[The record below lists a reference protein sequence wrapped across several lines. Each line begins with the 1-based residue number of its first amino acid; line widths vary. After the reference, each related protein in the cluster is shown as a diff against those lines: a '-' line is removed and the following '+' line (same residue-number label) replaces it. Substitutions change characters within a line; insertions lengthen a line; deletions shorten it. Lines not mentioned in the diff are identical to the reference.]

1 MRSFSKSVGTI
12 IYCLLLCSNVLF
24 AEEYGSI
31 SVYSA
36 KFTGSKT
43 ANGESFTHTSKTA
56 AHKTLPFGTMI
67 RITRLDNNQSVVVR
81 VNDRG
86 PYVNN
91 RIADISLAAG
101 ELIGLTYEQQVKVK
115 LEVIGDAATMPT
127 SYSNTKKAGN
137 QTNSS
142 GAPPAVADL
151 SDRGLSSKGGEVP
164 REYSQKPAPD
174 LSKKT
179 PKASSGSGSDGL
191 YKIQLQRPNK
201 KGYAIQVASVAGKEN
216 MLRKV
221 SDLQSDSYR
230 NVLIHEGSND
240 SYKILLGSFDTHST
254 AESYLKDLKK
264 KNISGFVVNLSD
276 F

>member
-1 MRSFSKSVGTI
+1 M
-12 IYCLLLCSNVLF
+12 YCLLVCSNALF
-24 AEEYGSI
+24 AEEYGYI

-43 ANGESFTHTSKTA
+43 ATGESFTHTGKTA

-115 LEVIGDAATMPT
+115 LEVIGDAATMPA
-127 SYSNTKKAGN
+127 SYSSTKKAGAN
-137 QTNSS
+137 TNSYGV
-142 GAPPAVADL
+142 GAPPPVADL
-151 SDRGLSSKGGEVP
+151 SDNGLSAKSGDVP
-164 REYSQKPAPD
+164 REYSHKPAPD

-179 PKASSGSGSDGL
+179 PKASSSTDGL

-201 KGYAIQVASVAGKEN
+201 KGYAVQVASVTGKEN

-221 SDLQSDSYR
+221 SDLQSDAYR

-240 SYKILLGSFDTHST
+240 QYKILLGSFDTHAT
-254 AESYLKDLKK
+254 ADAYLKDLKK
-264 KNISGFVVNLSD
+264 KNINGFVVNLAD

>member
-1 MRSFSKSVGTI
+1 MRIFSKSLMAI
-12 IYCLLLCSNVLF
+12 IGCLLMCSNPLI
-24 AEEYGSI
+24 AEEYGYI

-36 KFTGSKT
+36 KFNGSKT
-43 ANGESFTHTSKTA
+43 ANGESFVHSSKTA
-56 AHKTLPFGTMI
+56 AHKTLPFGTML
-67 RITRLDNNQSVVVR
+67 RITRMDNNQSVVVR

-101 ELIGLTYEQQVKVK
+101 ELIGLTYEQTVKVK
-115 LEVIGDAATMPT
+115 MEIIGDAANMPS
-127 SYSNTKKAGN
+127 SYSYSKKTGGN
-137 QTNSS
+137 PSTQ
-142 GAPPAVADL
+142 GAPPSVADL
-151 SDRGLSSKGGEVP
+151 SEGLASKGDVP
-164 REYSQKPAPD
+164 REYNQRSAPD

-179 PKASSGSGSDGL
+179 TRTSSGHSDGL

-201 KGYAIQVASVAGKEN
+201 KGYAIQVASVKGKEN
-216 MLRKV
+216 MLHKV

>member
-1 MRSFSKSVGTI
+1 MRSFSKSVGAI
-12 IYCLLLCSNVLF
+12 IYCLLLCSNALF
-24 AEEYGSI
+24 AEEYGYI

-43 ANGESFTHTSKTA
+43 ANGEQFTHTSKTA

-115 LEVIGDAATMPT
+115 LEVIGDAASMPA

-137 QTNSS
+137 STNTY

-151 SDRGLSSKGGEVP
+151 TERGLSSKGGEVP
-164 REYSQKPAPD
+164 KEYSQKSAPD

-179 PKASSGSGSDGL
+179 PKASSGSDGL
-191 YKIQLQRPNK
+191 YKIQLQRPHK
-201 KGYAIQVASVAGKEN
+201 KGYAVQVASVTGKDN

-240 SYKILLGSFDTHST
+240 QYKILLGSFDTHAT
-254 AESYLKDLKK
+254 AEAYLKDLKK
-264 KNISGFVVNLSD
+264 KNINGFVVNLAD

>member
-1 MRSFSKSVGTI
+1 MRSFSKSIWTI
-12 IYCLLLCSNVLF
+12 VYCLFICSNTLF
-24 AEEYGSI
+24 AEEYGYI

-43 ANGESFTHTSKTA
+43 ANGEQFTHTGKTA

-67 RITRLDNNQSVVVR
+67 RITRLDNNQSVLVR

-115 LEVIGDAATMPT
+115 LEVVGDASTMPT
-127 SYSNTKKAGN
+127 AYSSTKKAGGN
-137 QTNSS
+137 PNSY
-142 GAPPAVADL
+142 GVPPPVADL
-151 SDRGLSSKGGEVP
+151 SDNGLSAKSGDVP
-164 REYSQKPAPD
+164 REYSHKSAPD

-179 PKASSGSGSDGL
+179 PKASSGSDGL

-201 KGYAIQVASVAGKEN
+201 KGYAVQVASVTGKEN

-221 SDLQSDSYR
+221 SDLQSDAYR

-240 SYKILLGSFDTHST
+240 QYKILLGSFDTHAT
-254 AESYLKDLKK
+254 AEAYLKDLKK
-264 KNISGFVVNLSD
+264 KNINGFVVNLAD